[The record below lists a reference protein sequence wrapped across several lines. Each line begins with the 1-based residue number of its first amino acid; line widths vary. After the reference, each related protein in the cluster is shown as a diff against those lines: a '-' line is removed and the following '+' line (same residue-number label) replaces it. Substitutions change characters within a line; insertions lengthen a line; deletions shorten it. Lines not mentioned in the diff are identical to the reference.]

1 MSVANIRTRKR
12 NIFINKNFLMLW
24 IGGTI
29 SRMGQVLLLEGFGLW
44 IVSDLVKNPAS
55 ATNAVKVSQLAAFL
69 GLLTFGVFAGVF
81 VDRWANKRK
90 VLIITSACRAGGSLV
105 AIVAAVLLVLLP
117 NQAPWLTALA
127 LGSIYLSILLV
138 NTFTHF
144 AIPASYAI
152 LVDCVDSQDYAY
164 ANGLLLT
171 TTFAS
176 ILIGTILA
184 LQLFATFGIISILVL
199 CSVMYL
205 TSCIT
210 SSNIKVELHPQTI
223 PPKGFVKQ
231 WWESIM
237 FCFKVP
243 TLTLLLTAL
252 VLINIWNGALT
263 MLANPFIS
271 QNLHL
276 VIQQAPIYD
285 SNSTFYGPLGVTIEI
300 AFIVGALFF
309 GLVSRRLGEKRVL
322 SYALLAEGL
331 LMIVVSRFTQ
341 FTPALVVIF
350 LISICSTAINVIA
363 VPIYLQ
369 VTPWH
374 LLGRVR
380 SIIDVTMNLVAL
392 VAGGVCFGL
401 LGTNLATFH
410 TQVAGVTLTFTD
422 TALAIAGIL
431 CTVGGVV
438 MVRYL
443 SGRKV
448 AVTGEAA
455 AIPAET
461 SASQDLEAGL
471 IDTREPS
478 PSGKF

>member
-1 MSVANIRTRKR
+1 MSVANIRARRR
-12 NIFINKNFLMLW
+12 NIFINKNFLLLW

-44 IVSDLVKNPAS
+44 IVFDLVKNPAS

-81 VDRWANKRK
+81 VDRWANKQK
-90 VLIITSACRAGGSLV
+90 ILVISSACRVGGSLV
-105 AIVAAVLLVLLP
+105 AIVAAALLLFIP
-117 NQAPWLTALA
+117 TPAPWLTALA

-152 LVDCVDSQDYAY
+152 FVDCVEPQDYAY

-171 TTFAS
+171 ATFAS
-176 ILIGTILA
+176 ILIGTVLA

-199 CSVMYL
+199 CAAMYL
-205 TSCIT
+205 TSFIT
-210 SSNIKVELHPQTI
+210 SSNIKVEIHTQTI
-223 PPKGFVKQ
+223 PRKGFIKQ
-231 WWESIM
+231 WWESIV
-237 FCFKVP
+237 FCFKAP
-243 TLTLLLTAL
+243 ALTLLLTAL

-263 MLANPFIS
+263 MLANPFLS

-276 VIQQAPIYD
+276 TIQQAPIYD
-285 SNSTFYGPLGVTIEI
+285 SNNTFYGPLGVAIEA

-322 SYALLAEGL
+322 SYALFAEGL

-341 FTPALVVIF
+341 YTPAIVVIF
-350 LISICSTAINVIA
+350 LISVLSTAINVIA

-374 LLGRVR
+374 FLGRVR
-380 SIIDVTMNLVAL
+380 SIVDVTTNLVAL
-392 VAGGVCFGL
+392 VAGATCLGL
-401 LGTNLATFH
+401 LGTNVATFH
-410 TQVAGVTLTFTD
+410 AQVAGVTFTFVD

-431 CTVGGVV
+431 CVVGGVV
-438 MVRYL
+438 LIRYL
-443 SGRKV
+443 NGRKV
-448 AVTGEAA
+448 AATRTADTLSD
-455 AIPAET
+455 T
-461 SASQDLEAGL
+461 SASNSVEVDLVE
-471 IDTREPS
+471 TREPS
-478 PSGKF
+478 TSGKS

>member
-1 MSVANIRTRKR
+1 MSVTNIRTRRR
-12 NIFINKNFLMLW
+12 NIFINKNFLLLW

-44 IVSDLVKNPAS
+44 IVFDLVKNPAS
-55 ATNAVKVSQLAAFL
+55 ATNAVKISEMAAFL

-81 VDRWANKRK
+81 VDRWANKQK
-90 VLIITSACRAGGSLV
+90 VLVITSACRAGGSLI
-105 AIVAAVLLVLLP
+105 AIAAAALLLLFP
-117 NQAPWLTALA
+117 TPAPWLTALA

-152 LVDCVDSQDYAY
+152 FVDCVEPQDYAY
-164 ANGLLLT
+164 CNGLLLT

-176 ILIGTILA
+176 ILIGTVLA
-184 LQLFATFGIISILVL
+184 LQLFAAFGIISILVL
-199 CSVMYL
+199 CSLMYL
-205 TSCIT
+205 TSFIT
-210 SSNIKVELHPQTI
+210 SSNLKVEIHSQTI
-223 PPKGFVKQ
+223 PHKGFFKQ
-231 WWESIM
+231 WWESIV

-276 VIQQAPIYD
+276 AIRPAPIYD
-285 SNSTFYGPLGVTIEI
+285 SNNTFYGPLGVAIEA

-322 SYALLAEGL
+322 SYALFAEGL

-341 FTPALVVIF
+341 YTPAVVVIF
-350 LISICSTAINVIA
+350 LISVLSTAINVIA
-363 VPIYLQ
+363 VPIYLR

-374 LLGRVR
+374 FLGRIR
-380 SIIDVTMNLVAL
+380 SIVDVTTNLAAL
-392 VAGGVCFGL
+392 VAGGVCLGL
-401 LGTNLATFH
+401 LGTNFAAFH
-410 TQVAGVTLTFTD
+410 AQVAGITFTFTD
-422 TALAIAGIL
+422 TALTIVGIL
-431 CTVGGVV
+431 CAVGGVV
-438 MVRYL
+438 VIRYL
-443 SGRKV
+443 NNRKV
-448 AVTGEAA
+448 AETGIADTL
-455 AIPAET
+455 PGT
-461 SASQDLEAGL
+461 SASNGFEVDPIE
-471 IDTREPS
+471 TREPS
-478 PSGKF
+478 TSGKS